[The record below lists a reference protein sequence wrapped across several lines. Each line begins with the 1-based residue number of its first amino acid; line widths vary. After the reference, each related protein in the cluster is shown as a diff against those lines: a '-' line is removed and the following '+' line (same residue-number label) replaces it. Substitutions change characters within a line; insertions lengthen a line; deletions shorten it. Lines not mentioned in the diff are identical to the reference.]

1 MLSIS
6 HLTFAYEQGP
16 ALLKD
21 LSMEIHDGD
30 YVAIVGENG
39 SGKSTLVKLILGLLT
54 PSRGTIRNTFK
65 RPAYVPQPT
74 DMVNKQFPI
83 TVYEVLDY
91 TRQVLHIKDKAATAR
106 ALERMHITN
115 LKDHLIGAL
124 SGGQYQK
131 VMIAKALLGQPDIM
145 IFDEPSTGMDLK
157 SQDDL
162 YPLIHQLNEEQGI
175 TIITVEHNLRYAAH
189 QATTFFHV
197 VRGQGHFCSPHEY
210 IQEYLAENGGDCA
223 HV

>member
-1 MLSIS
+1 MSRDPPCCGI
-6 HLTFAYEQGP
+6 FP
-16 ALLKD
+16 W
-21 LSMEIHDGD
+21 
-30 YVAIVGENG
+30 
-39 SGKSTLVKLILGLLT
+39 KSTTAIT
-54 PSRGTIRNTFK
+54 WPSWAKTAAAKGTIRSTFR

-91 TRQVLHIKDKAATAR
+91 TRRVLHIKDKAATAQT
-106 ALERMHITN
+106 LERMHITD
-115 LKDHLIGAL
+115 LQDHLIGAL

-131 VMIAKALLGQPDIM
+131 VMIAKALLGSPDLM

-162 YPLIHQLNEEQGI
+162 YPLIHQLNEQQGI

-189 QATTFFHV
+189 QATSFFHV
-197 VRGQGHFCSPHEY
+197 IRGQGHFCSPHEY
-210 IQEYLAENGGDCA
+210 IQEYLAENGGVCS

>member
-1 MLSIS
+1 MLQIS
-6 HLTFAYEQGP
+6 HLSFAYEQGP
-16 ALLKD
+16 YLLHD

-54 PSRGTIRNTFK
+54 PSSGTISTTFR

-83 TVYEVLDY
+83 TVREVLDY
-91 TRQVLHIKDKAATAR
+91 TRQVLRIKDREATDR
-106 ALERMHITN
+106 ALAKMHIEP
-115 LKDHLIGAL
+115 LQDHLIGAL

-131 VMIAKALLGQPDIM
+131 VMIAKALLGKPDLM

-162 YPLIHQLNEEQGI
+162 YPLIHQLNETQGI
-175 TIITVEHNLRYAAH
+175 TVVTVAHNLRSAAH
-189 QATTFFHV
+189 NASSFFHV
-197 VRGQGHFCSPHEY
+197 VRGQGHFCTPQEY
-210 IQEYLAENGGDCA
+210 IREYLAENGGDCA

>member
-1 MLSIS
+1 MLQIS
-6 HLTFAYEQGP
+6 HLSFAYEQGP
-16 ALLKD
+16 YLLHD
-21 LSMEIHDGD
+21 LSMEIRDGD

-39 SGKSTLVKLILGLLT
+39 SGKSTLVKLILGLLS
-54 PSRGTIRNTFK
+54 PSSGTISSTFR

-83 TVYEVLDY
+83 TVREVLDY
-91 TRQVLHIKDKAATAR
+91 TRQVLQIKDRNAVDR
-106 ALERMHITN
+106 ALDRMHIAS
-115 LKDHLIGAL
+115 LQDHLIGAL

-131 VMIAKALLGQPDIM
+131 VMIAKALLGKPDLM

-162 YPLIHQLNEEQGI
+162 YPLI
-175 TIITVEHNLRYAAH
+175 ITVEHNLRYAAH
-189 QATTFFHV
+189 NASSFFHV
-197 VRGQGHFCSPHEY
+197 VRGQGHFCTPHEY

>member
-21 LSMEIHDGD
+21 LSMEIRDGD

-39 SGKSTLVKLILGLLT
+39 SGKSTLVKLILGLLS
-54 PSRGTIRNTFK
+54 PSRGNIHSTFR

-91 TRQVLHIKDKAATAR
+91 TRQVLHIRGRAATGR
-106 ALERMHITN
+106 ALERMHITD
-115 LKDHLIGAL
+115 LRDHLIGAL

-131 VMIAKALLGQPDIM
+131 VMIAKALLGKPDLM

-189 QATTFFHV
+189 QATSFFHV

-210 IQEYLAENGGDCA
+210 IREYLAENGGDCA

>member
-1 MLSIS
+1 MLEIS
-6 HLTFAYEQGP
+6 HLSYAYEQGP
-16 ALLKD
+16 YILHD
-21 LSMEIHDGD
+21 LNFTLPDGA

-39 SGKSTLVKLILGLLT
+39 CGKSTLVKLILGLLSPT
-54 PSRGTIRNTFK
+54 SGSIRCTFQ

-91 TRQVLHIKDKAATAR
+91 TRQVLKIGDKGATRR
-106 ALERMHITN
+106 ALAKMNIEF

-124 SGGQYQK
+124 SGGQFQK
-131 VMIAKALLGQPDIM
+131 VMIAKALLGRPDLM

-157 SQDDL
+157 SQAEL
-162 YPLIHQLNEEQGI
+162 YPLIHQLNQQQGI

-189 QATTFFHV
+189 QATTFFHM
-197 VRGQGHFCSPHEY
+197 REGGGHFCTPKEY
-210 IQEYLAENGGDCA
+210 IKEYLQENGGEDY

>member
-1 MLSIS
+1 MLQIS
-6 HLTFAYEQGP
+6 HLSFAYEQGP
-16 ALLKD
+16 YLLHD
-21 LSMEIHDGD
+21 LSMEIRDGD

-39 SGKSTLVKLILGLLT
+39 SGKSTLVKLILGLLS
-54 PSRGTIRNTFK
+54 PSSGTISSTFR

-83 TVYEVLDY
+83 TVREVLDY
-91 TRQVLHIKDKAATAR
+91 TRQVLQIKDRNAVDR
-106 ALERMHITN
+106 ALDRMHIAS
-115 LKDHLIGAL
+115 LQDHLIGAL

-131 VMIAKALLGQPDIM
+131 VMIAKALLGKPDLM

-162 YPLIHQLNEEQGI
+162 YPLIHHLNEERGI
-175 TIITVEHNLRYAAH
+175 TVITVEHNLRYAAH
-189 QATTFFHV
+189 NASSLFHV
-197 VRGQGHFCSPHEY
+197 VRGQGHFCTPHEY

>member
-21 LSMEIHDGD
+21 LSMEIRDGD

-39 SGKSTLVKLILGLLT
+39 SGKSTLVKLILGLLS
-54 PSRGTIRNTFK
+54 PGGGTIRSTFR

-91 TRQVLHIKDKAATAR
+91 TRQVLHIRDRAATVR
-106 ALERMHITN
+106 ALERMHITD
-115 LKDHLIGAL
+115 LRDHLIGAL

-131 VMIAKALLGQPDIM
+131 VMIAKALLGKPDLM

-189 QATTFFHV
+189 QATSFFHV

-210 IQEYLAENGGDCA
+210 IREYLAENGGDCT